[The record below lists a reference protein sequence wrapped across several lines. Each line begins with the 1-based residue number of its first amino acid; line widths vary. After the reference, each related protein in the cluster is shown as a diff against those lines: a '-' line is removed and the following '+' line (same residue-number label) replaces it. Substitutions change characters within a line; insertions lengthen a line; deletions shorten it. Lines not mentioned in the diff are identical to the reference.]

1 VVISLLLLIGYA
13 DLPWSTFIEACCI
26 LLRRPIQERPFVPS
40 LHCIELL
47 PIKYV
52 KPWSHSTG
60 FTNLSLNSVHAS
72 SVQVCCGVSPS
83 SRNLMAFGCRSCQIG
98 SNLPMGG
105 LVIAAV
111 GERVGWRSIII
122 VRCASGSQEC
132 LSNSDATGA
141 YNKVWLHPGR
151 LSAACCMPIEEFWY
165 PGGTVEVR
173 SLRSRFPLTRWW
185 CSSIWSGCGSNE
197 CWGTFVGVA

>member
-141 YNKVWLHPGR
+141 YNKYGYTQGDYPLHAVCPSRSSG
-151 LSAACCMPIEEFWY
+151 IQEEQ
-165 PGGTVEVR
+165 
-173 SLRSRFPLTRWW
+173 SRCARCDRDFR
-185 CSSIWSGCGSNE
+185 
-197 CWGTFVGVA
+197 